1 MSKANTAEQ
10 FMLELINAE
19 RSQVGAQPL
28 AFDGN
33 LNASSENHS
42 SWMLST
48 DIFSHTGAGGSNA
61 GDRMETAGYD
71 FSGNWT
77 WGENVA
83 WKSFSGTV
91 NIQTEVQQLHTN
103 LMNSPGH
110 RANLLK
116 DDFREI
122 GVGVEIGRFQ
132 NFDAAMVTQNF
143 ARTASEFFLI
153 GVAFNDLDSDNHYD
167 IGEGFGN
174 VTVSAKN
181 NETGS
186 IVTSTANVGG
196 GYDLELANGNY
207 TITFSGNDFTTT
219 ALQTSINNKNVKLD
233 LINPD
238 NSDTST
244 PIPEPTQ
251 ETKPNVI
258 SGTTSSDNLNGTAVD
273 DNILGHGGN
282 DTPHGDAGNDTLDG
296 GDGIDTA
303 HYTDLH
309 ENYSINKAGDNFTI
323 TANNGSDGS
332 DVVINIERLQ
342 FADTQLALDLDG
354 NAGLTSKILGAV
366 FGVASVSDKAF
377 VGIGLQLLD
386 DSMPS
391 QDLVQLALNAKLGA
405 GFSNV
410 DEVNLLYSNLVGSL
424 PDTEVLN
431 FWTERLKNGEF
442 TQNSLTIMAI
452 DLDLNASNID
462 LIGLSQTG
470 IEFL

>member
-28 AFDGN
+28 AFDGD

-42 SWMLST
+42 NWMLST
-48 DIFSHTGAGGSNA
+48 DIFSHTGANGSDA
-61 GDRMETAGYD
+61 GDRMEAAGYD

-91 NIQTEVQQLHTN
+91 NIQAEVQQLHTN

-116 DDFREI
+116 DGFREI

-167 IGEGFGN
+167 IGEGFDN

-186 IVTSTANVGG
+186 IVTTTTNVGG
-196 GYDLELANGNY
+196 GYDLELASGNY
-207 TITFSGNDFTTT
+207 TVTFSGNDFTTT

-238 NSDTST
+238 KSS
-244 PIPEPTQ
+244 Q
-251 ETKPNVI
+251 ESQSNTI
-258 SGTTSSDNLNGTAVD
+258 SGTLNSDNLNGTAGD

-282 DTPHGDAGNDTLDG
+282 DTLHGDAGNDTLDG
-296 GDGIDTA
+296 GDDIDTA
-303 HYTDLH
+303 RYNGSH
-309 ENYSINKAGDNFTI
+309 ENYSIKKVDDSFTI
-323 TANNGSDGS
+323 TTNNGPDGS
-332 DVVINIERLQ
+332 DVVINVERLQ

-354 NAGLTSKILGAV
+354 NAGSTSKILGAV

-386 DSMPS
+386 DGMPY
-391 QDLVQLALNAKLGA
+391 QDLVQLALNTKLGT
-405 GFSNV
+405 GFSDV

-431 FWTERLKNGEF
+431 FWTERLKDGEF
-442 TQNSLTIMAI
+442 TQNSLAIMAI
-452 DLDLNASNID
+452 DLDINASNID

>member
-28 AFDGN
+28 AFDGD
-33 LNASSENHS
+33 LNTSSENHS

-48 DIFSHTGAGGSNA
+48 DTFSHTGANGSDA
-61 GDRMETAGYD
+61 GDRMEAAGYN

-91 NIQTEVQQLHTN
+91 NIQAEVQQLHTN

-116 DDFREI
+116 DGFREI

-143 ARTASEFFLI
+143 ARTESEYFLI

-186 IVTSTANVGG
+186 IDTTTANSGG
-196 GYDLELANGNY
+196 GYDLELASGNY
-207 TITFSGNDFTTT
+207 TVTFSGNDFTTT

-238 NSDTST
+238 KSSQ
-244 PIPEPTQ
+244 EPQSNT
-251 ETKPNVI
+251 I
-258 SGTTSSDNLNGTAVD
+258 SGTLNSDNLNGTADD

-282 DTPHGDAGNDTLDG
+282 DTLHGDAGNDTLDG

-303 HYTDLH
+303 HYNGLH
-309 ENYSINKAGDNFTI
+309 ENYSIQKVDDSFTI
-323 TANNGSDGS
+323 TTNKGSDGS
-332 DVVINIERLQ
+332 DVVINVERLQ
-342 FADTQLALDLDG
+342 FADTQLALDLNG
-354 NAGLTSKILGAV
+354 NAGSTSKILGAV

-386 DSMPS
+386 DGMPY
-391 QDLVQLALNAKLGA
+391 QELVQLALNTKLGTS
-405 GFSNV
+405 FSDV

-424 PDTEVLN
+424 PDVDALN
-431 FWTERLKNGEF
+431 FWTDKLKDGEF
-442 TQNSLTIMAI
+442 TQNSLAIMAI
-452 DLDLNASNID
+452 DLDLNAGNID